1 MQEEDKTII
10 VFPGGKQSETGT
22 QVNTHVDTLLPPDR
36 PSALPSAHDESP
48 SIYSEYDYHGE
59 PFVGA
64 LRILYGVALQA
75 ESSDKSQTIQA
86 LKRTLIHTMD
96 HQTQRIAQLG
106 YENTDIMI
114 ARYILSTFLDEHL
127 GSLSWPGGESWA
139 NHSLLG
145 HYYNETYGGEKF
157 FHLLDQF
164 AQEPGKYLHQMKLIY
179 ACLSLGYKG
188 RYSMNDRG
196 EGQLERIRQELY
208 ARIKRYDVQQERF
221 FDNHP
226 VSTQKH
232 TLTLHI
238 PYKLFIA
245 GSLVIMAIVYGVFSS
260 IVSHNETGLMELFS
274 QNPVVKAEGAHDG
287 QK

>member
-10 VFPGGKQSETGT
+10 VFPGGKQLETGT
-22 QVNTHVDTLLPPDR
+22 QVNTYADTLLPPDR
-36 PSALPSAHDESP
+36 PSIFPAPPDTSPSATL
-48 SIYSEYDYHGE
+48 EYDYNGE

-75 ESSDKSQTIQA
+75 ESGDKSQTIQA
-86 LKRTLIHTMD
+86 LKRMLIQTMD
-96 HQTQRIAQLG
+96 HQTKRMAQLG
-106 YENTDIMI
+106 FENTDIMI
-114 ARYILSTFLDEHL
+114 ARYILSTFLDEYL
-127 GSLSWPGGESWA
+127 GSLSWPDGESWA

-157 FHLLDQF
+157 FHLLEQF
-164 AQEPGKYLHQMKLIY
+164 AHEPGKYLHQMKLIY

-188 RYSMNDRG
+188 RYSMKDRG

-208 ARIKRYDVQQERF
+208 GRIKRYDAQQERF

-226 VSTQKH
+226 VSTREHK
-232 TLTLHI
+232 LTFHI

-260 IVSHNETGLMELFS
+260 IVSHNETSLMELFA
-274 QNPVVKAEGAHDG
+274 QNPVVKAEGVHDG
-287 QK
+287 RE